1 MISAAAV
8 TENEGRVYGLDNV
21 ALDLPLAGVGS
32 RVLAGFL
39 DYLLVGVL
47 ATIWLIGAFAL
58 AAVLARARPWA
69 GALTFASALLG
80 LFLIEYGYFAGFEIA
95 TGGRT
100 PGKMALGLTAVTRQG
115 AVPTWGGLL
124 ARNLVR
130 TADLLIGV
138 PLMMLDPAARRLGD
152 RLAGTVVIYQVAPVG
167 LREAPLARVPRG
179 WGAREVTLLESFLR
193 REPELDREQARQ
205 VATRLLAA
213 IRRDDPDL
221 LADQPDAADPIALL
235 RLAVNTPRHS

>member
-1 MISAAAV
+1 M
-8 TENEGRVYGLDNV
+8 TEGEGRVYGLDNV

-39 DYLLVGVL
+39 DYLLVGIL
-47 ATIWLIGAFAL
+47 AFGWMLGAIAL
-58 AAVLARARPWA
+58 AAAVSRVRPWA
-69 GALTFASALLG
+69 SAVTFAVALLG

-100 PGKMALGLTAVTRQG
+100 PGKKALGLAVVTRQG
-115 AVPTWGGLL
+115 AVPSWGVLL

-130 TADLLIGV
+130 TADLLLGV

-152 RLAGTVVIYQVAPVG
+152 RLAGTVVIYHVTAG
-167 LREAPLARVPRG
+167 SLREAPLARVPRG
-179 WGAREVTLLESFLR
+179 WGAREVALVESFLL
-193 REPELDREQARQ
+193 REPQLDREQARQ

-213 IRRDDPDL
+213 IRRDDPSL
-221 LADQPDAADPIALL
+221 LGDRPASEDPVERL
-235 RLAVNTPRHS
+235 RLAVDAPRR